1 MFAPTKTWRKW
12 HRQTNLTQRRHAVA
26 SALAASALPALVMAR
41 GHVIDEVVELPL
53 VVSDETESVKKTKDA
68 LAVLSALGAA
78 ADVEKAKAS
87 KQVRRGK
94 GKMRNRRFTM
104 RRGPLVVYK
113 EDNGIVKAF
122 RNLPGVELACV
133 TRLNLLDLAPGGHLG
148 RFIVWTQGAFEALD
162 GIFGSYTEKG
172 SKTGYT
178 IPRAVISM
186 GDVARVINS
195 DEVQSVVRAAKPGFV
210 RRPRQKKN
218 PLKNLGTMIKLNPY
232 AVVLRRAELVAQEKR
247 AAKKAA
253 LVESKRA
260 GKGGRA
266 TPKVSKERKEAGKA
280 FYAGLI
286 ADE

>member
-1 MFAPTKTWRKW
+1 
-12 HRQTNLTQRRHAVA
+12 
-26 SALAASALPALVMAR
+26 MAR
-41 GHVIDEVVELPL
+41 GHSIDDVVELPL
-53 VVSDETESVKKTKDA
+53 VLADETQSLTKTKAA
-68 LAVLSALGAA
+68 LAALAAVGAA

-87 KQVRRGK
+87 KAIRRGK

-113 EDNGIVKAF
+113 EDNGLVKAF
-122 RNLPGVELACV
+122 RNLPGVEVASV
-133 TRLNLLDLAPGGHLG
+133 DRLNLLDLAPGGHLG
-148 RFIVWTQGAFEALD
+148 RFIVWTQSAFEALD
-162 GIFGSYTEKG
+162 SIYGSYTEKG

-195 DEVQSVVRAAKPGFV
+195 DEVQSVVRAAKVGTV
-210 RRPRQKKN
+210 NRPRQKKN
-218 PLKNLGTMIKLNPY
+218 PLKNLGTMVKLNPY
-232 AVVLRRAELVAQEKR
+232 AIVLRRAELLAQEKR

-253 LVESKRA
+253 LVESKRN

-266 TPKVSKERKEAGKA
+266 SAKVSKERKEASKA
-280 FYAGLI
+280 FYTGLV